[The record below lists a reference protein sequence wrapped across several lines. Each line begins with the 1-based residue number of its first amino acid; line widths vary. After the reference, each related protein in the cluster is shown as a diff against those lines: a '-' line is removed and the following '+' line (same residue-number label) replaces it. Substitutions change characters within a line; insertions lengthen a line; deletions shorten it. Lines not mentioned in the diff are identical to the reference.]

1 MTAVALKPPPAD
13 ARLANLLEQAA
24 RLPSPPTIVLA
35 LIASLGNDDAPV
47 DTIAAHAGRDQAL
60 TARLLRIA
68 NSPWYGLSTRV
79 ASVRGAATVLGFANV
94 RNLVIATEVINRY
107 PAAPGQRAMLAGFWK
122 HGLVTAF
129 CAAAL
134 ARRCGAEEGLAFTA
148 GLLHDI
154 GKLVQASADPAAYA
168 SLPAAEDDRAGLEV
182 ELFGANHAA
191 LGALIAERWRFPPPL
206 CAALRS
212 HHTPGI
218 AEPLTQ
224 LVIQAD
230 RLAHALEAPQPD
242 ARLQQCADAL
252 AALGSRHTAPELLAE
267 LEKQSAVA
275 AELAP

>member
-1 MTAVALKPPPAD
+1 MTAVAHKPPPAD
-13 ARLANLLEQAA
+13 PRLARLLEQAA

-35 LIASLGNDDAPV
+35 LLASLGDDDVPL
-47 DTIAAHAGRDQAL
+47 DTVAEHAGRDQAL

-68 NSPWYGLSTRV
+68 NSPWYGLSKRV
-79 ASVRGAATVLGFANV
+79 ASVRGAAVVLGFANL

-107 PAAPGQRAMLAGFWK
+107 EAAPGTKTALAGFWK
-122 HGLVTAF
+122 HGLLTAF

-134 ARRCGAEEGLAFTA
+134 ARRCAGEEGVAFTA

-168 SLPAAEDDRAGLEV
+168 SLTTEEDGRAALEV

-191 LGALIAERWRFPPPL
+191 LGALIAERWRFPPAI
-206 CAALRS
+206 CAALRL
-212 HHTPGI
+212 HHTPETT
-218 AEPLTQ
+218 EPLTR

-230 RLAHALEAPQPD
+230 RLAHALEQADRTALP
-242 ARLQQCADAL
+242 QQCADAL
-252 AALGSRHTAPELLAE
+252 AALGSRHTAPELLVE
-267 LEKQSAVA
+267 LERQSAIA